1 MTAEALVS
9 KQARRLDIFG
19 FLYRWGTIITIG
31 LLVLF
36 FGLVTKSF
44 LSPGN
49 LINILRS
56 ISIVTVIAIGV
67 SISLAVGGFDLSVGS
82 VASVADAVVISL
94 FIWHGQGAVVSIL
107 VAVAA
112 CLLVGA
118 FNALLI
124 VKVRIPDMLATLAS
138 MFIFQGV
145 AMTYTHGGSITA
157 NMMLPDGSTATGK
170 LTAAF
175 SAIGQVPTIILIMI
189 VVVIVVQVF
198 LSSTKHGR
206 FMYVVGGNME
216 AARLSGIPIGRYR
229 MAAYLVSSVFA
240 ALGGIM
246 LASRIGSSQVNAG
259 SAYLMDA
266 VAAAYIGFSLGGSGK
281 PNAVGTF
288 IGAVLIGIL
297 QNGLVMVSV
306 PYYAMDII
314 KGAVLALAL
323 ALTYV
328 RRK

>member
-1 MTAEALVS
+1 
-9 KQARRLDIFG
+9 
-19 FLYRWGTIITIG
+19 
-31 LLVLF
+31 
-36 FGLVTKSF
+36 
-44 LSPGN
+44 
-49 LINILRS
+49 
-56 ISIVTVIAIGV
+56 
-67 SISLAVGGFDLSVGS
+67 
-82 VASVADAVVISL
+82 
-94 FIWHGQGAVVSIL
+94 
-107 VAVAA
+107 
-112 CLLVGA
+112 
-118 FNALLI
+118 
-124 VKVRIPDMLATLAS
+124 
-138 MFIFQGV
+138 
-145 AMTYTHGGSITA
+145 MTYTNGGSITA
-157 NMMLPDGSTATGK
+157 NMMMGDGSTAPGALTG
-170 LTAAF
+170 AF
-175 SAIGQVPTIILIMI
+175 SAIGQVPAIIIIMI

-206 FMYVVGGNME
+206 YMYVVGGNRE

-229 MAAYLVSSVFA
+229 MAAYLISSVFA

-259 SAYLMDA
+259 AAYLMDA

-328 RRK
+328 RQK

>member
-1 MTAEALVS
+1 MSTR
-9 KQARRLDIFG
+9 KLDIFG

-31 LLVLF
+31 LLILF
-36 FGLVTKSF
+36 FGLVTPSF

-82 VASVADAVVISL
+82 VASLADAVVISL
-94 FIWHGQGAVVSIL
+94 FILYGRGTIVSIFL
-107 VAVAA
+107 AVAA
-112 CLLVGA
+112 CLVIGA
-118 FNALLI
+118 LNAVLI

-145 AMTYTHGGSITA
+145 AMTYTGGGSITA
-157 NMMLPDGSTATGK
+157 NMMLADGSTASGR
-170 LTAAF
+170 LTPGF
-175 SAIGQVPTIILIMI
+175 SAIGQVPSIIIVMM

-198 LSSTKHGR
+198 LTYTKHGR
-206 FMYVVGGNME
+206 YMYVVGGNME

-229 MAAYLVSSVFA
+229 TAAYLISSVFA

-328 RRK
+328 RKK